1 MGEVKARETQMMMS
15 KVRRPAGDT
24 SLHTCSAPV
33 PATAPAPD
41 PDPDRHVPICPRANV
56 PTCPFA
62 LVPMCPCAH
71 VRIPSPS

>member
-41 PDPDRHVPICPRANV
+41 PDRQVPICPRAY
-56 PTCPFA
+56 T
-62 LVPMCPCAH
+62 LSLLRQLLPCRPRGA
-71 VRIPSPS
+71 